1 MSENALDRLSKIQT
15 DSNEDN
21 SSLMEEE
28 LRDSISSTEFL
39 DGMSDLAKKNL
50 SSIFEEVTLQDE
62 ENDMIM
68 PSDVVSSQEPVNTN
82 DFVQPPIVEQKAEIK
97 PEEPIF
103 KPQPKMD
110 ELEKEMEDEVTKL
123 ANTLAE
129 KDDSDDF
136 IASDPPKFS
145 NITSTNI
152 EDSEDDISD
161 KREVRELK
169 RQLKESDKE
178 NQQLKKTQKL
188 MSNEVTNLKK
198 ENEKLSS
205 KVNKLTEENND
216 LKAKLSRK
224 QAKAQEPRES
234 LFKYNTGSTVE
245 SSSNPIYDQLVNKI
259 LNNLINID
267 YRLDDYNDDA
277 MKLLFSYMQSKF

>member
-39 DGMSDLAKKNL
+39 DGMSDLAKQNL

-62 ENDMIM
+62 ENDMLM
-68 PSDVVSSQEPVNTN
+68 PSDVVSSQEPANTN
-82 DFVQPPIVEQKAEIK
+82 NFVQPPIVEQKAEIK

-103 KPQPKMD
+103 KSQPKMD

-145 NITSTNI
+145 NIQSTNI

-259 LNNLINID
+259 LNNLIEID